1 MKSITRLSLVLAIA
15 SLFLAACGSSHNDT
29 VTGKGSIRAINAAPD
44 IGVVSFLIEELPLV
58 SLDFKEISGTADYD
72 DLQYNFNFD
81 LFLPGDV
88 EATRL
93 MTHSLQVTSDQEYTF
108 ALAGTFENPE
118 LFLWEQF
125 GRDWATELA
134 DADTAGTVISVL
146 EVSFGHVA
154 SSLGAVDA
162 YLETP
167 GTSPEFATP
176 RGTLNYGDFVA
187 AAEIQTGNYQFIL
200 TEAGDPTNILF
211 ASNPFFL
218 NAAASDLITIMDD
231 GGTFT
236 ADISIRLMG

>member
-1 MKSITRLSLVLAIA
+1 MKSTTRISCVLAIA

-44 IGVVSFLIEELPLV
+44 IGVASFLIEELPLG
-58 SLDFKEISGTADYD
+58 SLDFKEISGTAGYD
-72 DLQYNFNFD
+72 DLQYDFNFD

-93 MTHSLQVTSDQEYTF
+93 MTHSLQVATDLEYTF
-108 ALAGTFENPE
+108 ALAGTFESCE

-134 DADTAGTVISVL
+134 NADSAGTVISVL

-162 YLETP
+162 YLKTP

-176 RGTLNYGDFVA
+176 RGTLNYGNFVA

-200 TEAGDPTNILF
+200 AEAGDPTNILF

-218 NAAASDLITIMDD
+218 SAASDLITIMGD
-231 GGTFT
+231 GGTST
-236 ADISIRLMG
+236 DDISIRLMG